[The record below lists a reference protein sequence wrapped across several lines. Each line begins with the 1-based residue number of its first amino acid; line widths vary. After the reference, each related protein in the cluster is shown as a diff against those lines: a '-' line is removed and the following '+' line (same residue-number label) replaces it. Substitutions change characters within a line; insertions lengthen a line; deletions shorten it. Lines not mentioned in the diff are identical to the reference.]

1 MKFLLTI
8 LSLLLPTFS
17 ISTDYFDYI
26 IDNNAKRTIIVE
38 HNYNET
44 SFFRAFKLEGS
55 FTDNLANYGN
65 WEGIVTTVI
74 KNDRVVKLDANT
86 QFTYQNNKKIYF
98 QGYRQQGT
106 DENAGVGR
114 SIIIYSDK
122 TLKNLLDSKCIYSA
136 KFFEETLFSKIKCK
150 IKQAGLKELE
160 KLEE

>member
-8 LSLLLPTFS
+8 LSLLVPTFS

-98 QGYRQQGT
+98 
-106 DENAGVGR
+106 
-114 SIIIYSDK
+114 
-122 TLKNLLDSKCIYSA
+122 
-136 KFFEETLFSKIKCK
+136 
-150 IKQAGLKELE
+150 
-160 KLEE
+160 